1 MNPPM
6 SESNHPTAPED
17 RISFSRKLAYGC
29 GAFTNNLL
37 AAASGNMMIVLNL
50 GYGMNP
56 ALVGLLSGLPRLVDA
71 VTDPVMGYVSDHTR
85 SRWGRR
91 RPYII
96 IGAMLAGLSFI
107 LLWQL
112 PKGQSELFY
121 FWFFLVGSL
130 LFFLAYTVF
139 ATPWVALGY
148 ELTPDYHERT
158 RLMGVQNFI
167 GQTAYLISPWFLWFM
182 ESDRFDNLR
191 EGASALAILVALVC
205 ITVGVLPAIL
215 LRERHAGSPQD
226 VKTAFRSNWHRVLL
240 EIVNFLNGFLQTLK
254 STEFLKL
261 CGATFLVFN
270 GFQLIGGFQT
280 YVVIYYVFG
289 GDRGEAVEYLG
300 LFGAISAAATFAV
313 VAFTAWLGT
322 VIGKRQAFFLCIS
335 ISIIGYG
342 LKWWCYDPD
351 NPLLLLLPAPLLAFG
366 LGSLFTLMP
375 SMVAD
380 VCDLDEL
387 NTGERREGMYGSI
400 FWWVVKLGMGVAL
413 AAGGFLLNVTGFDV
427 EFGGNQSEHTL
438 FLMRIFDVVI
448 PMLTSAVAILLVASY
463 SITEERAHTI
473 RTEIDARRKVDS

>member
-1 MNPPM
+1 MCPIT
-6 SESNHPTAPED
+6 HD
-17 RISFSRKLAYGC
+17 RAGGVADPIMM
-29 GAFTNNLL
+29 GA
-37 AAASGNMMIVLNL
+37 I
-50 GYGMNP
+50 
-56 ALVGLLSGLPRLVDA
+56 
-71 VTDPVMGYVSDHTR
+71 
-85 SRWGRR
+85 
-91 RPYII
+91 
-96 IGAMLAGLSFI
+96 LAGLSFT

-112 PKGQSELFY
+112 PQGHTELFY
-121 FWFFLVGSL
+121 FWFFLIGSL

-148 ELTPDYHERT
+148 ELTPGYHERT

-182 ESDRFDNLR
+182 ELDRFDNLR
-191 EGASALAILVALVC
+191 EGASELAILVALVC
-205 ITVGVLPAIL
+205 IIVGVLPAIL

-226 VKTAFRSNWHRVLL
+226 VNTAFRSNWHRVLL

-342 LKWWCYDPD
+342 LKWWQ
-351 NPLLLLLPAPLLAFG
+351 
-366 LGSLFTLMP
+366 
-375 SMVAD
+375 
-380 VCDLDEL
+380 
-387 NTGERREGMYGSI
+387 MYATWMNSI
-400 FWWVVKLGMGVAL
+400 LVS
-413 AAGGFLLNVTGFDV
+413 GGKACTVRFS
-427 EFGGNQSEHTL
+427 GGW
-438 FLMRIFDVVI
+438 
-448 PMLTSAVAILLVASY
+448 
-463 SITEERAHTI
+463 
-473 RTEIDARRKVDS
+473 